1 MKMKSLLNFTNYLHY
16 RYENI
21 HHLTTAKHE
30 SDTHE
35 FDFEGNFFLLSSERN
50 MEVEDDTN
58 RKKKT

>member
-35 FDFEGNFFLLSSERN
+35 FDFEGNFFYCPERN
-50 MEVEDDTN
+50 MEAEDDTN
-58 RKKKT
+58 RKKKL